1 MSTTSWRCAGFP
13 RVATV
18 RHLSDHPGHPAAPV
32 AAPRRSRRTGA
43 GGQQHSRHRFWAD
56 NFDYSAVS
64 WHGLLGHRQVTDA
77 YLAALARHHQGR
89 LATLNRGLAAL
100 HSEVVEW
107 LSG

>member
-1 MSTTSWRCAGFP
+1 VLAGF
-13 RVATV
+13 V
-18 RHLSDHPGHPAAPV
+18 
-32 AAPRRSRRTGA
+32 
-43 GGQQHSRHRFWAD
+43 QHSRHRFWAD